1 MFHLQRELIDE
12 ERISVVPHFL
22 SAIECQQLIAQAE
35 ESGFKSSPPS
45 GRYIKLSFISYIS
58 FRWWS
63 WSYTS

>member
-1 MFHLQRELIDE
+1 MFDLQRELIDG
-12 ERISVVPHFL
+12 ERISVIPHFL
-22 SAIECQQLIAQAE
+22 SATECQQLIAQAE

-45 GRYIKLSFISYIS
+45 GTYIKFSFISYTI